1 MPGDDALRARRRQR
15 LENRID
21 NGHWNCHPRAHGGG
35 LGGAHHPTWGKHNFD
50 RPQRAVVNRQQK
62 RSSETLESDLHGGA
76 AGGGPGVKKSGDLRR
91 DTAQIDGHLVA
102 LHFDADFDWDVLADI
117 DASSSMNDSAS
128 YTPSGISRTAARAS
142 RSLCS
147 KTSATLSF

>member
-1 MPGDDALRARRRQR
+1 MSGDDALRACRRER

-21 NGHWNCHPRAHGGG
+21 NGHWNCHPRAHGGR

-117 DASSSMNDSAS
+117 DAVVVHE
-128 YTPSGISRTAARAS
+128 
-142 RSLCS
+142 
-147 KTSATLSF
+147 